1 MAERELI
8 IPLNNHAPRVACCT
22 PDAALRFSPADAERL
37 AALFKALS
45 HPVRVQIVDLLSR
58 YAGQACVCD
67 VEAQFDL
74 SQPTISHHLR
84 TLREAGVLGVEQR
97 GLWAYY
103 YVIPGALEP
112 VRALAAEWGRTALYA
127 DERGMERVQADRAGA

>member
-1 MAERELI
+1 MTERELV
-8 IPLNNHAPRVACCT
+8 IPLESRAAHAACCT
-22 PDAALRFSPADAERL
+22 PSAALRFSAADAERL
-37 AALFKALS
+37 AALAKALS

-84 TLREAGVLGVEQR
+84 TLREAGILGVEQR

-112 VRALAAEWGRTALYA
+112 L
-127 DERGMERVQADRAGA
+127 RAGMSSWAAVTEPTA

>member
-1 MAERELI
+1 MCNTAAMSAQTPI
-8 IPLNNHAPRVACCT
+8 IPLESHGPRVACCT
-22 PDAALRFSPADAERL
+22 PDAALRFSAADAGRL
-37 AALFKALS
+37 AVLFKALS

-84 TLREAGVLGVEQR
+84 TLREAGILGVAQR

-112 VRALAAEWGRTALYA
+112 LRALVGDWAKENPAP
-127 DERGMERVQADRAGA
+127 